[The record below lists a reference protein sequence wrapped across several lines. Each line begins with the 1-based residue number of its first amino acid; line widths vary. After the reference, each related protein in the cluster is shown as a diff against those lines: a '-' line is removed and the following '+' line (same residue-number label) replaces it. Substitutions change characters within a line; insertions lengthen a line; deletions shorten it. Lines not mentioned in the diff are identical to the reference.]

1 MRPLKLDVRRI
12 KMIKFILILTLVLL
26 FSIGCSSA
34 RIVNEQD
41 LPYFAKGLY
50 MGSKD
55 GFHHFQIPELETVFY
70 EHVKIPVQEYR
81 VEHEMPYTIDEE
93 KWQTV
98 ILRPNIYMK

>member
-1 MRPLKLDVRRI
+1 MNKY
-12 KMIKFILILTLVLL
+12 ILILTLVLL